1 MEAQPQI
8 EIIATPGKQQAKV
21 SDLFLWKDNPKDVE
35 ADDYARLKRQ
45 FELGEHSPILITT
58 EGEVLGGNTRLALYK
73 ELGKELADVVVVDFQ
88 SNKGGKINAYVNG
101 QKAARIFN
109 SVGQA
114 KLEYALSHNGQI
126 GKTNREKLAEMAMIY
141 ELPTQVYEVPT
152 YVQPLENVVQSLSPD
167 PVNIDRAT
175 DENTVATDKLDSY
188 MNGAIKQIVLL
199 FDNEQYLQVLDR
211 LDALRDPDE
220 DNTSLFLRLL
230 KSYEDGNRS

>member
-8 EIIATPGKQQAKV
+8 EIITSPGKQQAKV

-45 FELGEHSPILITT
+45 FELGEHSPLLITT

-101 QKAARIFN
+101 QKASRIFN

-152 YVQPLENVVQSLSPD
+152 YVQPLENVVQALSPIPGGD
-167 PVNIDRAT
+167 GSIGSVK
-175 DENTVATDKLDSY
+175 NTSSEIIPEDLLDSEH
-188 MNGAIKQIVLL
+188 IIRCPRCH
-199 FDNEQYLQVLDR
+199 FEF
-211 LDALRDPDE
+211 E
-220 DNTSLFLRLL
+220 
-230 KSYEDGNRS
+230 KSEKR